1 MTAKIS
7 RRELIQ
13 KSLFGFGALSLSVGF
28 TGCNDSSDQETA
40 TLQVNFEH
48 GVASGDPLQDR
59 VILWTRLTP
68 SDSSARL
75 QVTWEIALDQQF
87 KQIIKTDKVT
97 TAAAQDFTVKVDAIG
112 LKPNQSYFYRFSF
125 GDKISPIGQTKTLP
139 TSTSKVSFA
148 VCSCSN
154 YPAGYFYV
162 YREMAKQDVDVV
174 IHLGDYIYEYGADG
188 YAAEDAA
195 KLGRTLAADNDKEI
209 IKLDDYRKRYALYR
223 KDKDLQSLHHRHPFI
238 VIWDDHELAN
248 DAWREG
254 AENHTEETAN
264 AKNEGKFSERKL
276 AALQAYFEWM
286 PIRPVDNQHIK
297 IYRQFNFGGLVNLMM
312 LDTRIIARD
321 EQLEYGKFINPM
333 TGKLDAVAFQAALFN
348 STRTIMG
355 ETQREWLLG
364 NKEKNIVGV
373 IQSSNAT
380 WDVLGQ
386 QILMTKMFVPA
397 ELLQALAEITAGNP
411 SLDTLNKMN
420 AQITELVKLKLRL
433 IQGDPTLTA
442 QDKARVLTVA
452 PYNLDAWD
460 GYFAEREIVYGTLAQ
475 LKKKVVV
482 LAGDT
487 HNAWS
492 SNLYSKDG
500 VFVGVELATSS
511 VSSPGL
517 EKYLNIPLDQL
528 QQFEFAFTTLIDE
541 LNYCNLNQRG
551 YLIVQFDETQVQS
564 QWIYVDSIKKPEYVI
579 DKSRGYQLSLDNNL
593 LPVKTG
599 QQVA

>member
-1 MTAKIS
+1 MTVKIS

-13 KSLFGFGALSLSVGF
+13 KSLFGFGALSLSAGF

-40 TLQVNFEH
+40 RLQVNFEH

-68 SDSSARL
+68 NDSSARL

-87 KQIIKTDKVT
+87 KQVVNANKVI
-97 TAAAQDFTVKVDAIG
+97 TAAAQDFTVKVDATG
-112 LKPNQSYFYRFSF
+112 LKPNQSYFYRFIF

-162 YREMAKQDVDVV
+162 YREMAKQNVDVV

-188 YAAEDAA
+188 YAAEDAV
-195 KLGRTLAADNDKEI
+195 KLGRSLAADNNKEI

-223 KDKDLQSLHHRHPFI
+223 KDKDLQALHHRHPFI

-254 AENHTEETAN
+254 AENHTEETPN

-276 AALQAYFEWM
+276 VALQAYFEWM

-297 IYRQFNFGGLVNLMM
+297 IYRQFDFGNLVQLTM

-321 EQLEYGKFINPM
+321 EQLGYANYMTVNGLDIAKFQADLTNPARTLM
-333 TGKLDAVAFQAALFN
+333 GYTQRDWLIGKLQQ
-348 STRTIMG
+348 STAN
-355 ETQREWLLG
+355 W
-364 NKEKNIVGV
+364 N
-373 IQSSNAT
+373 
-380 WDVLGQ
+380 VLGQ
-386 QILMTKMFVPA
+386 QILMTKMLVPA
-397 ELLQALAEITAGNP
+397 ELLLALAEITAGNP
-411 SLDTLNKMN
+411 STDTLNKMN
-420 AQITELVKLKLRL
+420 AQITELVTLKIRL
-433 IQGDPTLTA
+433 QKGDPTLTL
-442 QDKARVLTVA
+442 QEKARVLTVA

-460 GYFAEREIVYGTLAQ
+460 GYFAEREILYGTLAQ

-500 VFVGVELATSS
+500 AFVGVELATSS

-517 EKYLNIPLDQL
+517 EKYLDIPLAQL

-541 LNYCNLNQRG
+541 LSYCNLNQRG

-564 QWIYVDSIKKPEYVI
+564 QWVFVDSIKKPEYAI
-579 DKSRGYQLSLDNNL
+579 DTVRGHQLRLDKNL
-593 LPVKTG
+593 LPVKAG

>member
-28 TGCNDSSDQETA
+28 TGCNDSSDQETVA
-40 TLQVNFEH
+40 LQVNFDH

-68 SDSSARL
+68 SDLSARL
-75 QVTWEIALDQQF
+75 QVTWQIALDSQF

-97 TAAAQDFTVKVDAIG
+97 TSASQDFTVKVDATG
-112 LKPNQSYFYRFSF
+112 LTANQSYFYRFVF
-125 GDKISPIGQTKTLP
+125 GDKISPVGQTKTLP

-162 YREMAKQDVDVV
+162 YREMAKQNVDVV

-188 YAAEDAA
+188 YATEDAA
-195 KLGRTLAADNDKEI
+195 KLGRTLPADNNKEI

-223 KDKDLQSLHHRHPFI
+223 KDKDLQALHHRHPFI

-248 DAWREG
+248 DTWREG
-254 AENHTEETAN
+254 ADNHQA
-264 AKNEGKFSERKL
+264 NEGSFLDRKL

-286 PIRPVDNQHIK
+286 PIRPIDDQHIK
-297 IYRQFNFGGLVNLMM
+297 IYRQFDFGNLVQLTM

-321 EQLEYGKFINPM
+321 KQLDYADYM
-333 TGKLDAVAFQAALFN
+333 TANGLNAAKFQADLTNPA
-348 STRTIMG
+348 RTLMG
-355 ETQREWLLG
+355 YTQRDWLLG
-364 NKEKNIVGV
+364 KL
-373 IQSSNAT
+373 QQSNAT
-380 WDVLGQ
+380 WNVLGQ
-386 QILMTKMFVPA
+386 QILMAKMLIPT
-397 ELLQALAEITAGNP
+397 ELLLSLAAIVSGNP
-411 SLDTLNKMN
+411 SAEALSQMN
-420 AQITELVKLKLRL
+420 AQITELVKLKIRL
-433 IQGDPTLTA
+433 QQGDPTLTP
-442 QDKARVLTVA
+442 QEKARVQTVA

-460 GYFAEREIVYGTLAQ
+460 GYFVEREILYGTLAQ
-475 LKKKVVV
+475 LNKKVVV

-500 VFVGVELATSS
+500 AFVGVELATSS
-511 VSSPGL
+511 ISSPGL
-517 EKYLNIPLDQL
+517 EKYLSIPLAQL

-564 QWIYVDSIKKPEYVI
+564 QWIYVDSIKKAEYVV
-579 DKSRGYQLSLDNNL
+579 DTARQYQLSFDKNL
-593 LPVKTG
+593 LPVKTA

>member
-7 RRELIQ
+7 RRALIQ
-13 KSLFGFGALSLSVGF
+13 NSLFGFGALSLSVGI
-28 TGCNDSSDQETA
+28 TGCNDSSDKESS

-68 SDSSARL
+68 NEASARL
-75 QVTWEIALDQQF
+75 QVTWQIAKDQEF

-97 TAAAQDFTVKVDAIG
+97 TSASQDFTVKVDATG
-112 LKPNQSYFYRFSF
+112 LIPDQSYFYRFIF
-125 GDKISPIGQTKTLP
+125 GDKISPVGQTKTLP
-139 TSTSKVSFA
+139 TTTTKVSFA

-162 YREMAKQDVDVV
+162 YREMAKQNVDVV

-188 YAAEDAA
+188 YATEDAE
-195 KLGRTLAADNDKEI
+195 KLGRTLPVDNNKEI

-223 KDKDLQSLHHRHPFI
+223 KDKDLQAAHQRHPFI

-248 DAWREG
+248 DTWKDG
-254 AENHTEETAN
+254 AENHQE
-264 AKNEGKFSERKL
+264 NEGSFLDRKL

-286 PIRPVDNQHIK
+286 PIRPVDDQHVK
-297 IYRQFNFGGLVNLMM
+297 IYRQFDFGNLVQLTM

-321 EQLEYGKFINPM
+321 EQLDYANYLTA
-333 TGKLDAVAFQAALFN
+333 TGLDITKFQADLTNPA
-348 STRTIMG
+348 RTLMG
-355 ETQREWLLG
+355 FEQRDWLLG
-364 NKEKNIVGV
+364 KLQ
-373 IQSSNAT
+373 QSTAT
-380 WDVLGQ
+380 WNVLGQ
-386 QILMTKMFVPA
+386 QILMAKMFIPA
-397 ELLQALAEITAGNP
+397 ELLLSLAEITSGNP
-411 SLDTLNKMN
+411 SADTLVKMN
-420 AQITELVKLKLRL
+420 TQITELVTLKVRL
-433 IQGDPTLTA
+433 QNNDPTLTE
-442 QDKARVLTVA
+442 QEKARVLTTA

-460 GYFAEREIVYGTLAQ
+460 GYFTEREILYGTLAQ
-475 LKKKVVV
+475 LKKKIVV

-500 VFVGVELATSS
+500 AYVGVELATSS

-517 EKYLNIPLDQL
+517 EKYLNIPLAQL
-528 QQFEFAFTTLIDE
+528 QQFEFAFKTLIDE

-551 YLIVQFDETQVQS
+551 YLVVQFDNAQVQS
-564 QWIYVDSIKKPEYVI
+564 QWNFVDSIKQATYIVDE
-579 DKSRGYQLSLDNNL
+579 SRQHQLSLDANL
-593 LPVKTG
+593 MPVNTA

>member
-13 KSLFGFGALSLSVGF
+13 KSLFGFGALSLSAGF

-68 SDSSARL
+68 SDSSVRL

-97 TAAAQDFTVKVDAIG
+97 TAAAQDFTVKVDATG

-195 KLGRTLAADNDKEI
+195 KLGRTLAADNNKEI

-579 DKSRGYQLSLDNNL
+579 DKSRGYQLSLDKNL

>member
-13 KSLFGFGALSLSVGF
+13 KSLFGFGALSLSAGF

-40 TLQVNFEH
+40 TLQVSFEH

-97 TAAAQDFTVKVDAIG
+97 TAAAQDFTVKVDATG

-195 KLGRTLAADNDKEI
+195 KLGRTLAADNNKEI

-223 KDKDLQSLHHRHPFI
+223 KDQDLQALHHRHPFI

-286 PIRPVDNQHIK
+286 PIRPIDDQHIK
-297 IYRQFNFGGLVNLMM
+297 IYRQFDFGNLVQLTM

-321 EQLEYGKFINPM
+321 QQLDYVDYM
-333 TGKLDAVAFQAALFN
+333 TANGLNAAKFQADLTNPA
-348 STRTIMG
+348 RTLIG
-355 ETQREWLLG
+355 YTQRDWLLG
-364 NKEKNIVGV
+364 KL
-373 IQSSNAT
+373 QQSNAT
-380 WDVLGQ
+380 WNVLGQ
-386 QILMTKMFVPA
+386 QILMAKMFIPA
-397 ELLQALAEITAGNP
+397 ELLLSLAEITSGNP
-411 SLDTLNKMN
+411 TADTLNKMN
-420 AQITELVKLKLRL
+420 TQITELVTLKMRL
-433 IQGDPTLTA
+433 KQGDPSLTS
-442 QDKARVLTVA
+442 QEKARILTVA

-475 LKKKVVV
+475 LKKKVIV

-500 VFVGVELATSS
+500 VFVGVELAISS

-564 QWIYVDSIKKPEYVI
+564 QWIYVDSIKKSEYVI
-579 DKSRGYQLSLDNNL
+579 DKSRGYQLSLDKNL

>member
-28 TGCNDSSDQETA
+28 TGCNDSSDQESS
-40 TLQVNFEH
+40 TLKVNFEH
-48 GVASGDPLQDR
+48 GVASGDPLKDR

-68 SDSSARL
+68 NDSTARL
-75 QVTWEIALDQQF
+75 QVTWQIALDDQF
-87 KQIIKTDKVT
+87 KQIVKTDKVT
-97 TAAAQDFTVKVDAIG
+97 TAASQDFTVKVDATG
-112 LKPNQSYFYRFSF
+112 LIPDQSYFYRFIF
-125 GDKISPIGQTKTLP
+125 GDKISPVGRTKTLP
-139 TSTSKVSFA
+139 ISTSKVSFA

-162 YREMAKQDVDVV
+162 YREMAKQNVDVI
-174 IHLGDYIYEYGADG
+174 IHLGDYIYEYGATG
-188 YAAEDAA
+188 YATEEA
-195 KLGRTLAADNDKEI
+195 KELGRTLPADNDKEI

-223 KDKDLQSLHHRHPFI
+223 EDLDLQAAHQRHPFI

-248 DAWREG
+248 DTWREG
-254 AENHTEETAN
+254 AENHQPD
-264 AKNEGKFSERKL
+264 EGPFLERKL

-286 PIRPVDNQHIK
+286 PIRPVDDQHTK
-297 IYRQFNFGGLVNLMM
+297 IYRQFDFGSLVQLTM

-321 EQLEYGKFINPM
+321 EQLDYDDYLTA
-333 TGKLDAVAFQAALFN
+333 TGLDTARFQADLTNPA
-348 STRTIMG
+348 RTLMG
-355 ETQREWLLG
+355 YTQRDWLLG
-364 NKEKNIVGV
+364 KLQ
-373 IQSSNAT
+373 QSTAT
-380 WDVLGQ
+380 WNVLGQ
-386 QILMTKMFVPA
+386 QILMTKMLVPA
-397 ELLQALAEITAGNP
+397 ELLFALAEITSGNP
-411 SLDTLNKMN
+411 SDETLEKMN
-420 AQITELVKLKLRL
+420 AQIAELITLKIRL
-433 IQGDPTLTA
+433 QKGDPTLTA
-442 QDKARVLTVA
+442 QEKARVLTVA

-460 GYFAEREIVYGTLAQ
+460 GYFAEREILYGTLAQ

-500 VFVGVELATSS
+500 AFVGVELATSS

-517 EKYLNIPLDQL
+517 EKYLNIPLAQL
-528 QQFEFAFTTLIDE
+528 QQFEFAFNTLIDE

-551 YLIVQFDETQVQS
+551 YLMVQFDETQVQS
-564 QWIYVDSIKKPEYVI
+564 QWIYLDSIKKPVYAI
-579 DKSRGYQLSLDNNL
+579 DQSRGYQLSLDKNL
-593 LPVKTG
+593 LPMKTA

>member
-13 KSLFGFGALSLSVGF
+13 KSLFGFGALSLSTGF
-28 TGCNDSSDQETA
+28 TGCNDSSDQETT

-68 SDSSARL
+68 NDASARL
-75 QVTWEIALDQQF
+75 QVSWEIALDNQF
-87 KQIIKTDKVT
+87 QQIIKTDKVLT
-97 TAAAQDFTVKVDAIG
+97 SASQDFTVKVDVTG
-112 LKPNQSYFYRFSF
+112 LKPDQRYFYRFIF
-125 GDKISPIGQTKTLP
+125 GDKISPVGQTKTLP

-162 YREMAKQDVDVV
+162 YREMAKQNVDVV

-188 YAAEDAA
+188 YAAEDAE
-195 KLGRTLAADNDKEI
+195 KLGRTLAADNNKEI

-223 KDKDLQSLHHRHPFI
+223 KDKDLQALHHRHPFI

-248 DAWREG
+248 DTWRDG
-254 AENHTEETAN
+254 AENHQI
-264 AKNEGKFSERKL
+264 NEGSFMERKL

-286 PIRPVDNQHIK
+286 PIRPIDEQHTR
-297 IYRQFNFGGLVNLMM
+297 IYRQFDFGKLVQLTM

-321 EQLEYGKFINPM
+321 EQLDYANYMTANGLDIAKFQVDLTNP
-333 TGKLDAVAFQAALFN
+333 A
-348 STRTIMG
+348 RTLMG
-355 ETQREWLLG
+355 YSQRDWLLG
-364 NKEKNIVGV
+364 KLQ
-373 IQSSNAT
+373 QSTST
-380 WDVLGQ
+380 WNVLGQ
-386 QILMTKMFVPA
+386 QILMTKMLIPA
-397 ELLQALAEITAGNP
+397 ELLLSLAEITSGNP
-411 SLDTLNKMN
+411 TADTLNKMN
-420 AQITELVKLKLRL
+420 AQITELVTLKMRL
-433 IQGDPTLTA
+433 KQGDLSLTD
-442 QDKARVLTVA
+442 QEKARVLTVA

-460 GYFAEREIVYGTLAQ
+460 GYFAEREILYGTLAQ

-500 VFVGVELATSS
+500 AFVGVEMATSS

-517 EKYLNIPLDQL
+517 EKYLNIPLAQL

-551 YLIVQFDETQVQS
+551 YLMVQFDETQVQS
-564 QWIYVDSIKKPEYVI
+564 QWVYVDSIKKPEYSV
-579 DKSRGYQLSLDNNL
+579 DQTRQHQLSLDVNL
-593 LPVKTG
+593 LPVKTA

>member
-40 TLQVNFEH
+40 ALQVNFDH

-68 SDSSARL
+68 SDLSARL
-75 QVTWEIALDQQF
+75 QVTWQIALDSQF
-87 KQIIKTDKVT
+87 KQIIKTDKVIT
-97 TAAAQDFTVKVDAIG
+97 SASQDFTVKVDATG
-112 LKPNQSYFYRFSF
+112 LTANQSYFYRFVF
-125 GDKISPIGQTKTLP
+125 GDKISPVGQTKTLP
-139 TSTSKVSFA
+139 ISTSKVSFA

-162 YREMAKQDVDVV
+162 YREMAKQNVDIV

-188 YAAEDAA
+188 YATEDAA
-195 KLGRTLAADNDKEI
+195 KLGRTLPADNNKEI

-223 KDKDLQSLHHRHPFI
+223 TDKDLQALHHRHPFI

-248 DAWREG
+248 DTWREG
-254 AENHTEETAN
+254 AENHQA
-264 AKNEGKFSERKL
+264 NEGPFLDRKL

-286 PIRPVDNQHIK
+286 PIRPIDDQHIK
-297 IYRQFNFGGLVNLMM
+297 IYRQFDFGNLVQLTM

-321 EQLEYGKFINPM
+321 KQLDYADYM
-333 TGKLDAVAFQAALFN
+333 TANVLNAAKFQADLTNPA
-348 STRTIMG
+348 RTLMG
-355 ETQREWLLG
+355 YTQRDWLLG
-364 NKEKNIVGV
+364 KL
-373 IQSSNAT
+373 QQSNAT
-380 WDVLGQ
+380 WNVLGQ
-386 QILMTKMFVPA
+386 QILMAKMLIPT
-397 ELLQALAEITAGNP
+397 ELLLSLAAIVSGNP
-411 SLDTLNKMN
+411 SAEALNQMN
-420 AQITELVKLKLRL
+420 TQITELVKLKIRL
-433 IQGDPTLTA
+433 QQGDPTLTP
-442 QDKARVLTVA
+442 QEKARVQTVA

-460 GYFAEREIVYGTLAQ
+460 GYFVEREILYGTLAQ
-475 LKKKVVV
+475 LNKKVVV

-500 VFVGVELATSS
+500 AFVGVELATSS
-511 VSSPGL
+511 ISSPGL
-517 EKYLNIPLDQL
+517 EKYLSIPLAQL

-564 QWIYVDSIKKPEYVI
+564 QWIYVDSIKKAEYVV
-579 DKSRGYQLSLDNNL
+579 DTARQYQLSFDKSL
-593 LPVKTG
+593 LPVKTA

>member
-40 TLQVNFEH
+40 ALQVNFDH

-68 SDSSARL
+68 SDLSARL
-75 QVTWEIALDQQF
+75 QVTWQIALDSQF

-97 TAAAQDFTVKVDAIG
+97 TSASQDFTVKVDATG
-112 LKPNQSYFYRFSF
+112 LTANQSYFYRFVF
-125 GDKISPIGQTKTLP
+125 GDKISPVGQTKTLP

-162 YREMAKQDVDVV
+162 YREMAKQNVDVV

-188 YAAEDAA
+188 YATEDAA
-195 KLGRTLAADNDKEI
+195 KLGRTLPADNNKEI

-223 KDKDLQSLHHRHPFI
+223 KDKDLQALHHRHPFI

-248 DAWREG
+248 DTWREG
-254 AENHTEETAN
+254 ADNHQA
-264 AKNEGKFSERKL
+264 NEGSFLDRKL

-286 PIRPVDNQHIK
+286 PIRPIDDQHIK
-297 IYRQFNFGGLVNLMM
+297 IYRQFDFGNLVQLTM

-321 EQLEYGKFINPM
+321 KQLDYADYM
-333 TGKLDAVAFQAALFN
+333 TANGLNAAKFQADLTNPA
-348 STRTIMG
+348 RTLMG
-355 ETQREWLLG
+355 YTQRDWLLG
-364 NKEKNIVGV
+364 KL
-373 IQSSNAT
+373 QQSNAT
-380 WDVLGQ
+380 WNVLGQ
-386 QILMTKMFVPA
+386 QILMAKMLIPT
-397 ELLQALAEITAGNP
+397 ELLLSLAAIVSGNP
-411 SLDTLNKMN
+411 SAEALSQMN
-420 AQITELVKLKLRL
+420 AQITELVKLKIRL
-433 IQGDPTLTA
+433 QQGDPTLTP
-442 QDKARVLTVA
+442 QEKARVQTVA

-460 GYFAEREIVYGTLAQ
+460 GYFVEREILYGTLAQ
-475 LKKKVVV
+475 LNKKVVV

-500 VFVGVELATSS
+500 AFVGVELATSS
-511 VSSPGL
+511 ISSPGL
-517 EKYLNIPLDQL
+517 EKYLSIPLAQL

-564 QWIYVDSIKKPEYVI
+564 QWIYVDSIKKAEYVV
-579 DKSRGYQLSLDNNL
+579 DTARQYQLSFDKNL
-593 LPVKTG
+593 LPVKTA

>member
-13 KSLFGFGALSLSVGF
+13 KSLFGFGALSLSAGF

-112 LKPNQSYFYRFSF
+112 LKPNQTYFYRFVF
-125 GDKISPIGQTKTLP
+125 GDKISPVGQTKTLP

-162 YREMAKQDVDVV
+162 YREMAKQNVDVV

-188 YAAEDAA
+188 YATEDAA
-195 KLGRTLAADNDKEI
+195 KLGRTLPANNDKEI

-223 KDKDLQSLHHRHPFI
+223 KDKDLQALHHRHPFI

-286 PIRPVDNQHIK
+286 PIRPIDDQHIK
-297 IYRQFNFGGLVNLMM
+297 IYRHFDFGNLVQLTM

-321 EQLEYGKFINPM
+321 QQLDYVDYM
-333 TGKLDAVAFQAALFN
+333 TANGLNAAKFQADLTNPA
-348 STRTIMG
+348 RTLMG
-355 ETQREWLLG
+355 YTQRDWLLG
-364 NKEKNIVGV
+364 KL
-373 IQSSNAT
+373 QQSNAT
-380 WDVLGQ
+380 WNVLGQ
-386 QILMTKMFVPA
+386 QILMAKMLIPA
-397 ELLQALAEITAGNP
+397 ELLLSLAEITSGNP
-411 SLDTLNKMN
+411 TADTLNKMN
-420 AQITELVKLKLRL
+420 TQITELVTLKMRL
-433 IQGDPTLTA
+433 KQGDPSLTS
-442 QDKARVLTVA
+442 QEKARILTVA

-460 GYFAEREIVYGTLAQ
+460 GYFVEREILYGTLAQ
-475 LKKKVVV
+475 LNKKVVV

-500 VFVGVELATSS
+500 AFVGVELATSS

-517 EKYLNIPLDQL
+517 EKYLNIPLAQL

-551 YLIVQFDETQVQS
+551 YLMVQFDETQVQS
-564 QWIYVDSIKKPEYVI
+564 QWVYVDSIKKSEYSI
-579 DKSRGYQLSLDNNL
+579 DTARQYQLSFDKNL
-593 LPVKTG
+593 LPVKAG

>member
-13 KSLFGFGALSLSVGF
+13 KSLFGFGALSLSTGF

-68 SDSSARL
+68 NDASARL
-75 QVTWEIALDQQF
+75 QVSWEIALDNQF
-87 KQIIKTDKVT
+87 KQIIKTDKVLT
-97 TAAAQDFTVKVDAIG
+97 SASQDFTVKVDVTG
-112 LKPNQSYFYRFSF
+112 LKPDQRYFYRFIF
-125 GDKISPIGQTKTLP
+125 GDKISPVGQTKTLAR
-139 TSTSKVSFA
+139 STSKVSFA

-162 YREMAKQDVDVV
+162 YREMAKQNVDVV

-188 YAAEDAA
+188 YAAEDAE
-195 KLGRTLAADNDKEI
+195 KLGRTLAADNNKEI

-223 KDKDLQSLHHRHPFI
+223 KDKDLQALHQRHPFI

-248 DAWREG
+248 DTWRDG
-254 AENHTEETAN
+254 AENHQAS
-264 AKNEGKFSERKL
+264 EGPFMERKL

-286 PIRPVDNQHIK
+286 PIRPIDEQHLK
-297 IYRQFNFGGLVNLMM
+297 IYRQFDFGKLVQLTM

-321 EQLEYGKFINPM
+321 EQLDYANYM
-333 TGKLDAVAFQAALFN
+333 TANGLDIAKFQADLTNPA
-348 STRTIMG
+348 RTLMG
-355 ETQREWLLG
+355 YTQRDWLLG
-364 NKEKNIVGV
+364 KLQ
-373 IQSSNAT
+373 QSTST
-380 WDVLGQ
+380 WNVLGQ
-386 QILMTKMFVPA
+386 QILMTKMLVPA
-397 ELLQALAEITAGNP
+397 ELLLSLAEITSGNP
-411 SLDTLNKMN
+411 TADTLNKMN
-420 AQITELVKLKLRL
+420 MQITELVTLKMRL
-433 IQGDPTLTA
+433 KQGDPSLTS
-442 QDKARVLTVA
+442 QEKARILTVA

-460 GYFAEREIVYGTLAQ
+460 GYFAEREILYGTLAQ

-517 EKYLNIPLDQL
+517 EKYLNIPLAQL

-551 YLIVQFDETQVQS
+551 YLIVQFDEAQVQS
-564 QWIYVDSIKKPEYVI
+564 QWVYVDSIKKPEYSV
-579 DKSRGYQLSLDNNL
+579 DTARQHQLSLDVNL
-593 LPVKTG
+593 LPMKTA

>member
-13 KSLFGFGALSLSVGF
+13 KSLFGFGALSLSAGF

-112 LKPNQSYFYRFSF
+112 LKPNQSYFYRFVF
-125 GDKISPIGQTKTLP
+125 GDKISPVGQTKTLP

-162 YREMAKQDVDVV
+162 YREMAKQNVDVV

-188 YAAEDAA
+188 YATEDAA
-195 KLGRTLAADNDKEI
+195 KLGRTLPANNDKEI

-223 KDKDLQSLHHRHPFI
+223 KDKDLQALHHRHPFI

-286 PIRPVDNQHIK
+286 PIRPIDDQHIK
-297 IYRQFNFGGLVNLMM
+297 IYRQFDFGNLVQLTM

-321 EQLEYGKFINPM
+321 QQLDYVDYM
-333 TGKLDAVAFQAALFN
+333 TANGLNSAKFQADLTNPA
-348 STRTIMG
+348 RTLMG
-355 ETQREWLLG
+355 YTQRDWLLG
-364 NKEKNIVGV
+364 KL
-373 IQSSNAT
+373 QQSNAT
-380 WDVLGQ
+380 WNVLGQ
-386 QILMTKMFVPA
+386 QILMAKMFIPA
-397 ELLQALAEITAGNP
+397 ELLLSLAEITSGNP
-411 SLDTLNKMN
+411 TADTLNKMN
-420 AQITELVKLKLRL
+420 TQITELVTLKMRL
-433 IQGDPTLTA
+433 KQGDSSLTS
-442 QDKARVLTVA
+442 QEKARILTVA

-460 GYFAEREIVYGTLAQ
+460 GYFVEREILYGTLAQ
-475 LKKKVVV
+475 LNKKVVV

-500 VFVGVELATSS
+500 AFVGVELATSS

-517 EKYLNIPLDQL
+517 EKYLNIPLAQL

-551 YLIVQFDETQVQS
+551 YLMVQFDETQVQS
-564 QWIYVDSIKKPEYVI
+564 QWVYVDSIKKSEYSI
-579 DKSRGYQLSLDNNL
+579 DTARQYQLSFDKNL
-593 LPVKTG
+593 LPVKAG

>member
-28 TGCNDSSDQETA
+28 TGCNDSSDQETVA
-40 TLQVNFEH
+40 LQVNFDH

-68 SDSSARL
+68 SDLSARL
-75 QVTWEIALDQQF
+75 QVTWQIALDSQF

-97 TAAAQDFTVKVDAIG
+97 TSASQDFTVKVDATG
-112 LKPNQSYFYRFSF
+112 LTANQSYFYRFVF
-125 GDKISPIGQTKTLP
+125 GDKISPVGQTKTLP

-162 YREMAKQDVDVV
+162 YREMAKQNVDVV

-188 YAAEDAA
+188 YATEDAA
-195 KLGRTLAADNDKEI
+195 KLGRTLPADNNKEI

-223 KDKDLQSLHHRHPFI
+223 KDKDLQALHHRHPFI

-248 DAWREG
+248 DTWREG
-254 AENHTEETAN
+254 ADNHQA
-264 AKNEGKFSERKL
+264 NEGSFLDRKL

-286 PIRPVDNQHIK
+286 PIRPIDDQHIK
-297 IYRQFNFGGLVNLMM
+297 IYRQFDFGNLVQLTM

-321 EQLEYGKFINPM
+321 KQLDYADYM
-333 TGKLDAVAFQAALFN
+333 TANGLNAAKFQADLTNPA
-348 STRTIMG
+348 RTLMG
-355 ETQREWLLG
+355 YAQRDWLLG
-364 NKEKNIVGV
+364 KL
-373 IQSSNAT
+373 QQSNAT
-380 WDVLGQ
+380 WNVLGQ
-386 QILMTKMFVPA
+386 QILMAKMLIPT
-397 ELLQALAEITAGNP
+397 ELLLSLAAIVSGNP
-411 SLDTLNKMN
+411 SAEALSQMN
-420 AQITELVKLKLRL
+420 AQITELVKLKIRL
-433 IQGDPTLTA
+433 QQGDPTLTP
-442 QDKARVLTVA
+442 QEKARVQTVA
-452 PYNLDAWD
+452 PYKLDAWD
-460 GYFAEREIVYGTLAQ
+460 GYFVEREILYGTLAQ
-475 LKKKVVV
+475 LNKKVVV

-500 VFVGVELATSS
+500 AFVGVELATSS
-511 VSSPGL
+511 ISSPGL
-517 EKYLNIPLDQL
+517 EKYLSIPLAQL

-564 QWIYVDSIKKPEYVI
+564 QWIYVDSIKKAEYVV
-579 DKSRGYQLSLDNNL
+579 DTARQYQLSFDKNL
-593 LPVKTG
+593 LPVKTA

>member
-13 KSLFGFGALSLSVGF
+13 KSLFGFGALSLSAGF
-28 TGCNDSSDQETA
+28 SGCNDSSDQETA
-40 TLQVNFEH
+40 ALQVNFEH

-68 SDSSARL
+68 NDSSARL

-97 TAAAQDFTVKVDAIG
+97 TTASQDFTVKVDATG
-112 LKPNQSYFYRFSF
+112 LKPDQSYFYRFIF
-125 GDKISPIGQTKTLP
+125 GDKTSPVGQTKTLP
-139 TSTSKVSFA
+139 SSATKVSFA

-162 YREMAKQDVDVV
+162 YREMAKQNVDVV

-195 KLGRTLAADNDKEI
+195 KLGRSLAADNNKEI

-223 KDKDLQSLHHRHPFI
+223 KDKDLQALHHRHPFI

-248 DAWREG
+248 DAWRDG
-254 AENHTEETAN
+254 AENHTEETSE
-264 AKNEGKFSERKL
+264 AKNEGKFLERKL

-286 PIRPVDNQHIK
+286 PIRPVDDQHTK
-297 IYRQFNFGGLVNLMM
+297 IYRQFDFGNLVQLTM

-321 EQLEYGKFINPM
+321 EQLDYANYMTANGLDIAKFQADLTNPARTLM
-333 TGKLDAVAFQAALFN
+333 GYTQRDWLIGKLQQ
-348 STRTIMG
+348 STAN
-355 ETQREWLLG
+355 W
-364 NKEKNIVGV
+364 N
-373 IQSSNAT
+373 
-380 WDVLGQ
+380 VLGQ
-386 QILMTKMFVPA
+386 QILMTKMLVPA
-397 ELLQALAEITAGNP
+397 ELLLALAEITSGNP
-411 SLDTLNKMN
+411 STDTLNKMN
-420 AQITELVKLKLRL
+420 AQITELVKLKIRL
-433 IQGDPTLTA
+433 LQGDPSLTA
-442 QDKARVLTVA
+442 QEKARVLTVA

-460 GYFAEREIVYGTLAQ
+460 GYFAEREIVYGALAQ

-500 VFVGVELATSS
+500 AFVGVELATSS

-517 EKYLNIPLDQL
+517 EKYLNIPLAQL

-551 YLIVQFDETQVQS
+551 YLVVQFDAAQVQS

-579 DKSRGYQLSLDNNL
+579 DTTRGYQLSLDKNL

-599 QQVA
+599 PQVA